1 MKLAR
6 TRHTGNLISLVP
18 MIDVML
24 ILLVFFMVTSTFL
37 DLDMIPVVDR
47 EGETRATVPAGA
59 TDEAGTVLMV
69 RIGADGQT
77 HVRGQR
83 LDPAVLRTHV
93 EDLLQDNP
101 LLSVVVLPSLQ
112 ATTQSLVSTMDT
124 LTSAGATRLRLIRLE
139 ARQ

>member
-18 MIDVML
+18 MVDVML
-24 ILLVFFMVTSTFL
+24 ILLVFFMVTSIFL

-47 EGETRATVPAGA
+47 EGDTRAPATTGGA
-59 TDEAGTVLMV
+59 GDAGRVLMV
-69 RIGADGQT
+69 RIAADGQT

-83 LDPAVLRTHV
+83 LNPAALQTRIG
-93 EDLLQDNP
+93 ELLQETP
-101 LLSVVVLPSLQ
+101 QLTVVILPSLQ

>member
-6 TRHTGNLISLVP
+6 TRYTGNLISLVP
-18 MIDVML
+18 MVDVML

-47 EGETRATVPAGA
+47 EGEMPATAPAGGA
-59 TDEAGTVLMV
+59 DEAASTLMV
-69 RIGADGQT
+69 RIAADGQT

-83 LDPAVLRTHV
+83 LDPAALRAHV
-93 EDLLQDNP
+93 GELLQDNP
-101 LLSVVVLPSLQ
+101 LLSVVILPSLQ
-112 ATTQSLVSTMDT
+112 ATTQGLVSTMDT